1 MYEDISMKSVLIE
14 ITNACNLKCIHCF
27 NMIDRACE
35 DTKFMSVSNIEK
47 IIEKCHKKFMNKVYL
62 SGGEPLL
69 HPNIFDIIEL
79 CGTYK
84 DVQFVITTNGL
95 SLDDK
100 LLAKIESYNNIGIQI
115 SVDGITKD
123 TYEAQRGFGTYNLFI
138 ANLTLFKKSK
148 VKQKIARTCITR
160 LNYKEVPAIY
170 EYLYQSKITP
180 TFLFVNI
187 LGNAKV
193 HRTELSLSL
202 AQKLSVIDKIN
213 KLNNYHNFYVSPPE
227 PVSACN
233 FTEQAEV
240 KSFLVKY
247 TGEVAPCQYFYT
259 DSIGNIFDQEIDE
272 ILNYENLKTYYE
284 LAEKR
289 KCILESE
296 PSSPCQTC
304 KIQEVCRYGC
314 IGMASLRGD
323 LMGTDGECGFR
334 LVVSACYSSGLVP
347 VVNDEIK
354 KKYTKTL

>member
-1 MYEDISMKSVLIE
+1 MYEDISMRSVLIE

-27 NMIDRACE
+27 NIVDRACD
-35 DTKFMSVSNIEK
+35 DTEFMSVSNIEK
-47 IIEKCHKKFMNKVYL
+47 IVEKCYKKSMNKVYI

-69 HPNIFDIIEL
+69 HPNISEIIEL

-100 LLAKIESYNNIGIQI
+100 LLAKIESYDNIGIQI
-115 SVDGITKD
+115 SIDGITKE
-123 TYEAQRGFGTYNLFI
+123 TYEAQRGLGTFDLFI
-138 ANLTLFKKSK
+138 TNLTLLKKSK
-148 VKQKIARTCITR
+148 VKRKIARTCITK
-160 LNYKEVPAIY
+160 LNYKEVPTIY
-170 EYLYQSKITP
+170 EYLYQHKITP
-180 TFLFVNI
+180 TFLFVNN
-187 LGNAKV
+187 LGNAQV
-193 HRTELSLSL
+193 HWAELSLSF
-202 AQKLSVIDKIN
+202 AQKLSVLDNIN

-233 FTEQAEV
+233 FTEQTEV

-289 KCILESE
+289 ERMLG
-296 PSSPCQTC
+296 SSPPCQTC
-304 KIQEVCRYGC
+304 KIHEVCRYGC
-314 IGMASLRGD
+314 MGMASLRGD

-354 KKYTKTL
+354 KKYTESL